1 MKKLIPLMILLVL
14 LVGCK
19 ENPVENT
26 FYTVTFNTDG
36 GSEVSQQ
43 TVLEGMTAVEPK
55 DPTKV
60 GYEFLRWTLDNETYD
75 FNTPVTSNLELKAFY
90 TSTKALNL
98 LKNDARKIY
107 DLANLFVNKTTL
119 TDSVAGDI
127 VIYANN
133 LATGKAKLLI
143 NAPKDSNLITMYNE
157 QTEYDS
163 SQYDMKIET
172 SSLEERSLETSEDGK
187 TKTFKLESLSLKVK
201 YTQKS
206 TPSTITIKYADSV
219 TEAATLKNVNIVLT
233 EKTVDGTNYVEGSV
247 QMEIETDQNQKQTFQ
262 MTFLEM
268 EGALVSANY
277 LGLNLTF

>member
-14 LVGCK
+14 LVSCK

-43 TVLEGMTAVEPK
+43 TVLDGMTAVEPK
-55 DPTKV
+55 VPTKV

-172 SSLEERSLETSEDGK
+172 SSLEGSSLRTSEDGK

-277 LGLNLTF
+277 LGFNLTF

>member
-14 LVGCK
+14 LVSCK

-172 SSLEERSLETSEDGK
+172 SSLEGSSLKTSEDGK

-206 TPSTITIKYADSV
+206 TPSTITIKSADSV

-277 LGLNLTF
+277 LGFNLTF

>member
-14 LVGCK
+14 LVSCK

-172 SSLEERSLETSEDGK
+172 SSLEGSSLRTSEDGK

-277 LGLNLTF
+277 LGFNLTF